1 MAAPGTGVA
10 AGAEGAA
17 FPAAA
22 GIAAAEGSAV
32 AVAAAGAA
40 AAAGEDGG
48 AGVGAATAGAGEVA
62 DGGRSTAG
70 AVWPAGVAV
79 APGVGVCASA
89 DAAIVIAM
97 TARHLSQGS
106 SGAPRLQLRPG
117 CLVGISITGTALH
130 SGLLPQHEACC
141 GTHTGS
147 KRLEA
152 TLLCDNSKETKGL
165 HMTDL
170 DVVQMAD
177 ETLEGLGFRQHSIR
191 LL

>member
-1 MAAPGTGVA
+1 MTAPGTGVA
-10 AGAEGAA
+10 AGAEG
-17 FPAAA
+17 AAA

-48 AGVGAATAGAGEVA
+48 AGVGAATAGAGEV
-62 DGGRSTAG
+62 DGGGSTAG

-79 APGVGVCASA
+79 TPGVGVCASA

-97 TARHLSQGS
+97 TARHVSQGS
-106 SGAPRLQLRPG
+106 SGAQRLQLRRG

-152 TLLCDNSKETKGL
+152 TLLCDISKETKGL
-165 HMTDL
+165 LIADL
-170 DVVQMAD
+170 HVGQMAD
-177 ETLEGLGFRQHSIR
+177 ETLGGLGFRQHSIR